1 MYILNHFVLSP
12 LIFVSSFTDR
22 KLSPSCQ
29 PSADSSSDTSN
40 STQQVGRSDPATSR
54 NVAYCDDGDPVAT
67 NNGEHYDPTTA
78 PNLAYTAGV
87 NDLTYD
93 YIS

>member
-1 MYILNHFVLSP
+1 MHILNHSILSP
-12 LIFVSSFTDR
+12 LIFVPSFMGR

-40 STQQVGRSDPATSR
+40 YTQQVRRSDPATSR
-54 NVAYCDDGDPVAT
+54 NVAYDDGDPVAT
-67 NNGEHYDPTTA
+67 NNGEYYDPTTA

-93 YIS
+93 YVS